1 MAFTNS
7 NLGRGRL
14 LVATAFMLGMLTTAS
29 QAYSPEQE
37 QLCTGDAFRLCSSE
51 IPDVERV
58 TACMIQKRSQL
69 SDGCK
74 SVFRKEPDAGT
85 AATNVSYKPT
95 AAKPGKPMNLA
106 PARVK

>member
-1 MAFTNS
+1 MAFTNFS
-7 NLGRGRL
+7 RGKL
-14 LVATAFMLGMLTTAS
+14 LMASAFMLGMLTTAS
-29 QAYSPEQE
+29 QAHTPEQE

-74 SVFRKEPDAGT
+74 SVFQKEPEAST
-85 AATNVSYKPT
+85 SATPASYKT
-95 AAKPGKPMNLA
+95 GTAKPGKPMSLSS
-106 PARVK
+106 ARVK

>member
-1 MAFTNS
+1 MAFTGS
-7 NLGRGRL
+7 KL

-29 QAYSPEQE
+29 QAHSPEQE

-51 IPDVERV
+51 IPNVERV

-74 SVFRKEPDAGT
+74 AVFRKEPEGST
-85 AATNVSYKPT
+85 SATPVSYKPAT
-95 AAKPGKPMNLA
+95 AKPGKPMSLT

>member
-1 MAFTNS
+1 MAFTGS
-7 NLGRGRL
+7 NFSRGKL
-14 LVATAFMLGMLTTAS
+14 LVATAFMLVMLTTAS
-29 QAYSPEQE
+29 QAHSPEQE

-74 SVFRKEPDAGT
+74 SVFRMEPAATT
-85 AATNVSYKPT
+85 AATPVSYKPAT
-95 AAKPGKPMNLA
+95 AKPGKPMSLT

>member
-1 MAFTNS
+1 MASTIS
-7 NLGRGRL
+7 RGKL

-29 QAYSPEQE
+29 SAYSPEQE
-37 QLCTGDAFRLCSSE
+37 QMCTGDAMRLCSSE

-58 TACMIQKRSQL
+58 TACMIRQRASL

-74 SVFRKEPDAGT
+74 AVFRP
-85 AATNVSYKPT
+85 ATNTTPVSYQSAP
-95 AAKPGKPMNLA
+95 ARPSKPMNLM